1 MKNDTKNIHLCFENL
16 FISEDK
22 QDENTNNYGRI
33 WETRY
38 NLKSPK
44 HKIERGLVLDIEPT
58 NTYRRKILRMLDTFV
73 SLMYCSHLSIKPT
86 QFMLGE
92 KHESEETRY
101 NQSETA
107 HKTIFRCWDS
117 NHIWVKNSE
126 NARNFCNY
134 YELSSSHLLYNK
146 YIIHKLLA
154 VFITFLTSWKLLT
167 HLIYT
172 ISENYHPPIFFYSK
186 SSHIKNNLFHA
197 CNM

>member
-1 MKNDTKNIHLCFENL
+1 M
-16 FISEDK
+16 
-22 QDENTNNYGRI
+22 
-33 WETRY
+33 
-38 NLKSPK
+38 
-44 HKIERGLVLDIEPT
+44 IERSLVLDIQFAII
-58 NTYRRKILRMLDTFV
+58 YRRKILRMLDTFV

-92 KHESEETRY
+92 KDESEETRY
-101 NQSETA
+101 NQSKTT
-107 HKTIFRCWDS
+107 HKTILRCWDS

-172 ISENYHPPIFFYSK
+172 ISENYRPPP
-186 SSHIKNNLFHA
+186 LFTIQNQA
-197 CNM
+197 T

>member
-1 MKNDTKNIHLCFENL
+1 MFWKSIYKHIWRQTRGKY
-16 FISEDK
+16 
-22 QDENTNNYGRI
+22 NYGRI

-172 ISENYHPPIFFYSK
+172 ISENYRPPP
-186 SSHIKNNLFHA
+186 LFTIQNQA
-197 CNM
+197 T

>member
-16 FISEDK
+16 FINISEDK
-22 QDENTNNYGRI
+22 QEENTNNYGRI

-101 NQSETA
+101 NQS
-107 HKTIFRCWDS
+107 
-117 NHIWVKNSE
+117 
-126 NARNFCNY
+126 
-134 YELSSSHLLYNK
+134 
-146 YIIHKLLA
+146 
-154 VFITFLTSWKLLT
+154 
-167 HLIYT
+167 
-172 ISENYHPPIFFYSK
+172 
-186 SSHIKNNLFHA
+186 
-197 CNM
+197 

>member
-1 MKNDTKNIHLCFENL
+1 MI
-16 FISEDK
+16 
-22 QDENTNNYGRI
+22 GR
-33 WETRY
+33 
-38 NLKSPK
+38 S
-44 HKIERGLVLDIEPT
+44 LVLDIELA

-172 ISENYHPPIFFYSK
+172 ISENYRPTPFLLFKIKPHK
-186 SSHIKNNLFHA
+186 KNNLFHA
-197 CNM
+197 CNT

>member
-1 MKNDTKNIHLCFENL
+1 MKNDTKNIHQCFENL
-16 FISEDK
+16 FINISEDK
-22 QDENTNNYGRI
+22 QEENTNNYGRI

-73 SLMYCSHLSIKPT
+73 SLMHCSHLSIKPT

-134 YELSSSHLLYNK
+134 YELSSSR
-146 YIIHKLLA
+146 
-154 VFITFLTSWKLLT
+154 LTL
-167 HLIYT
+167 
-172 ISENYHPPIFFYSK
+172 
-186 SSHIKNNLFHA
+186 
-197 CNM
+197 

>member
-16 FISEDK
+16 FINISEDK
-22 QDENTNNYGRI
+22 QEENTNNYGRI

-134 YELSSSHLLYNK
+134 YELSSSRLTLWQIHNSQTSCSIYYLLNLLK
-146 YIIHKLLA
+146 AFDSSDIHYIRKLSTPPL
-154 VFITFLTSWKLLT
+154 FIIQNQAK
-167 HLIYT
+167 
-172 ISENYHPPIFFYSK
+172 
-186 SSHIKNNLFHA
+186 
-197 CNM
+197 

>member
-1 MKNDTKNIHLCFENL
+1 MW
-16 FISEDK
+16 
-22 QDENTNNYGRI
+22 Q
-33 WETRY
+33 TRY
-38 NLKSPK
+38 WAYK
-44 HKIERGLVLDIEPT
+44 HISAKNV
-58 NTYRRKILRMLDTFV
+58 DTFA

-134 YELSSSHLLYNK
+134 YELSSSRLTLKQIHNSQTSCSIYYLLNLLKAFDSSDIHYIRK
-146 YIIHKLLA
+146 LSTHAMDLIIHIATLP
-154 VFITFLTSWKLLT
+154 T
-167 HLIYT
+167 
-172 ISENYHPPIFFYSK
+172 PPFDSK
-186 SSHIKNNLFHA
+186 SSNIKKNNLFHA

>member
-1 MKNDTKNIHLCFENL
+1 MKNDTKNIHQCFENL
-16 FISEDK
+16 FINISEDK
-22 QDENTNNYGRI
+22 QEENTNNYGRI

-92 KHESEETRY
+92 KGESEETRY
-101 NQSETA
+101 NQSKTT

-117 NHIWVKNSE
+117 NHKCVNNSE
-126 NARNFCNY
+126 NVQTFCNY
-134 YELSSSHLLYNK
+134 YALSSSR
-146 YIIHKLLA
+146 
-154 VFITFLTSWKLLT
+154 LTLW
-167 HLIYT
+167 
-172 ISENYHPPIFFYSK
+172 
-186 SSHIKNNLFHA
+186 
-197 CNM
+197 